1 MKVKKILLVIIFSV
15 LSVSISFSAEK
26 NNILILNSYHKGLRW
41 TDEIVEG
48 IWNGLGDYA
57 NNTEVFIE
65 YLDSKRFY
73 DSLYYQQLV
82 KLYHKKYKQ
91 KDIKVII
98 SSDDN
103 ALEFLLNF
111 RDSLFGNVPVVFSG
125 INHSHN
131 YPKDYTGVLE
141 KIDFVENL
149 QLIKK
154 LHPDYSK
161 IYFLVDFTRTG
172 NIIYER
178 AINALSSFDEDIRC
192 EFLRNYSFEQLYHK
206 ISQLDEKAVVFLT
219 AYTKDKNGVYC
230 SYDDIVKNVSSISS
244 VPVYGTWTF
253 YIDNG
258 VVGGKM
264 NSGKIQGLMAGNIAK
279 RILDGEDVN
288 TINVEI
294 AKTDYYFDY
303 KYLSKFNINKS
314 HLPKES
320 VIINK
325 PFAFLKEN
333 KQQTIYTAILLLLLI
348 ALIILLWVNIIFK
361 RNKLRQE
368 RKYLKKIEDN
378 NEKLLLAKEKA
389 EEANR
394 LKSAFLANISHE
406 IRTPMNGIIGFS
418 KLLIDNANLGRESL
432 SQYLSIINK
441 SGHILLNLIDDII
454 DLSKIEAKHLK
465 INYRACRINPIM
477 EELLS
482 FYNEEKKS
490 VEKSHIQIILEK
502 DVQDKDF
509 TIYSD
514 PNRIN
519 QVLFNLL
526 SNALKFTYEGK
537 IVFGYKMIDKELQ
550 FYVKDTGIGLNPAE
564 CDIIFER
571 FRQADDK
578 STRKYGG
585 SGLGLS
591 ISKGIVE
598 NMNGKIWVE
607 SEKESIVENKAGG
620 STFYFSIP
628 LKIVENHKVP
638 VRKQGQ
644 NFVWPGKT
652 ILIVE
657 DAQISYELLTKF
669 LKNSQ
674 VNFIHAENGEQAID
688 LCRNNHAIDLVLMDI
703 QLPMM
708 DGLEATNMI
717 KQANPNL
724 PVIAQT
730 ANAMEDDRENIINAG
745 CDDYIA
751 KPINKYDLLEKID
764 NFLRV
769 S

>member
-73 DSLYYQQLV
+73 DSLYYQHIFE
-82 KLYHKKYKQ
+82 LYHKKYKQ
-91 KDIKVII
+91 KEIKVII

-192 EFLRNYSFEQLYHK
+192 EFLRHYSFEQLYHK

-219 AYTKDKNGVYC
+219 AYNKDKNGVYC

-279 RILDGEDVN
+279 RILDGKDVN
-288 TINVEI
+288 KINVEI

-333 KQQTIYTAILLLLLI
+333 KQQTIYTAIILTLLI
-348 ALIILLWVNIIFK
+348 TIILLLWINIIIK
-361 RNKLRQE
+361 RNTLRQE
-368 RKYLKKIEDN
+368 RKYLKKIEIN
-378 NEKLLLAKEKA
+378 NERLLLAKEKA

-394 LKSAFLANISHE
+394 LKTAFLANMSHE
-406 IRTPMNGIIGFS
+406 LRTPMNGIIGFS
-418 KLLIDNANLGRESL
+418 KLLKDHSDLDQET
-432 SQYLSIINK
+432 QKKYLNIINK
-441 SGHILLNLIDDII
+441 SGYILLNLINDII
-454 DLSKIEAKHLK
+454 DLSKIEANHLK
-465 INYRACRINPIM
+465 INYRACRVNEIM

-482 FYNEEKKS
+482 FFNSEKEG
-490 VEKSHIQIILEK
+490 VEKSHIQLLLEK
-502 DVQDKDF
+502 GDKDKDI

-514 PNRIN
+514 PNRIR
-519 QVLFNLL
+519 QILYNLL
-526 SNALKFTYEGK
+526 SNALKFTYKGT
-537 IVFGYKMIDKELQ
+537 ITFGYKINAGEII
-550 FYVKDTGIGLNPAE
+550 FYVNDTGIGLTSKE
-564 CDIIFER
+564 CEIIFER
-571 FRQADDK
+571 FRQVDDK
-578 STRKYGG
+578 TTRRYGG

-620 STFYFSIP
+620 STFYFSLP
-628 LKIVENHKVP
+628 LKIVETNNSKP
-638 VRKQGQ
+638 LNQAR
-644 NFVWPGKT
+644 NYVWPGKT

>member
-1 MKVKKILLVIIFSV
+1 MKVKKILFVILFSV
-15 LSVSISFSAEK
+15 LYANITFSAEK

-48 IWNGLGDYA
+48 IWTGLGKYA
-57 NNTEVFIE
+57 NNTEIFIE

-73 DSLYYQQLV
+73 DSIYYHHIFE
-82 KLYHKKYKQ
+82 LYHKKYKH
-91 KDIKVII
+91 KEIKVII

-125 INHSHN
+125 INQSHN
-131 YPKDYTGVLE
+131 YPKGYTGVLE
-141 KIDFVENL
+141 KIDFIENI

-161 IYFLVDFTRTG
+161 IYFLVDFTKTG

-178 AINALSSFDEDIRC
+178 ALNALRSFKGEVSC
-192 EFLRNYSFEQLYHK
+192 EFLRDYSFEQLYHK
-206 ISQLDEKAVVFLT
+206 ISQLDEKAIVFLT
-219 AYTKDKNGVYC
+219 TFNIDNNGVYC
-230 SYDDIVKNVSSISS
+230 SFDEIVKNVSNISS
-244 VPVYGTWTF
+244 VPVYGAWTF
-253 YIDNG
+253 YLENG

-264 NSGKIQGLMAGNIAK
+264 NSGEIQGLMAGNMAK

-288 TINVEI
+288 KINVEI

-303 KYLSKFNINKS
+303 NYISKFNINKS
-314 HLPKES
+314 HLPEES

-333 KQQTIYTAILLLLLI
+333 KQQTIYTVIILVLLLTVILLLWI
-348 ALIILLWVNIIFK
+348 NIFIK
-361 RNKLRQE
+361 RNTLRQE
-368 RKYLKKIEDN
+368 RRYLKKIEIN

-394 LKSAFLANISHE
+394 LKTAFLANMSHE
-406 IRTPMNGIIGFS
+406 LRTPMNGIIGFS
-418 KLLIDNANLGRESL
+418 KLLKDHSDLDQET
-432 SQYLSIINK
+432 QKKYLNIINK
-441 SGHILLNLIDDII
+441 SGYILLNLINDII
-454 DLSKIEAKHLK
+454 DLSKIEANHLK
-465 INYRACRINPIM
+465 INYRPCRVNEIM

-482 FYNEEKKS
+482 FFNSEKEG
-490 VEKSHIQIILEK
+490 VEKSHIQLILEK
-502 DVQDKDF
+502 GNKNKDF

-514 PNRIN
+514 PNRIR
-519 QVLFNLL
+519 QVLYNLL
-526 SNALKFTYEGK
+526 SNALKFTYKGK
-537 IVFGYKMIDKELQ
+537 ITFGYKIDSGNII
-550 FYVKDTGIGLNPAE
+550 FFVKDTGIGLTLQE
-564 CDIIFER
+564 CEIIFER
-571 FRQADDK
+571 FRQVDDK
-578 STRKYGG
+578 TTRRYGG

-607 SEKESIVENKAGG
+607 SEKENIIENKEGG
-620 STFYFSIP
+620 STFYFSVP
-628 LKIVENHKVP
+628 LKIVETNDSKP
-638 VRKQGQ
+638 LNEAR
-644 NFVWPGKT
+644 NYVWPGKT

-688 LCRNNHAIDLVLMDI
+688 LCRDNHTIDLVLMDI

-708 DGLEATNMI
+708 DGLEATNII

-730 ANAMEDDRENIINAG
+730 ANAMEDDREKIINAG

-764 NFLRV
+764 NFLKD